1 MREGWQLFD
10 RDGKGHIDA
19 SDLRRVCLEMGYKVS
34 ERDIENM
41 IMVMSPTSYE
51 SDGAASRKSKG
62 ASLQRTDTPSG
73 QEGGEGG
80 GAVISFSRY
89 EKTMQATFSKKFDR
103 GQFVFRQGDKIDSFY
118 VITRGTCEVRV
129 TGPEGERVIQT
140 LGAGDFF
147 GETGLLE
154 GRDVRAASVVCVEPL
169 EVLAIDG
176 QTFKEV
182 AASDSGSKLSTSI
195 QERAEARQRA
205 RLLKVFE
212 MMSVSLR
219 QRKAFQKGEVV
230 YQQGQRADKFYIVNS
245 GKLEMSIT
253 TPEGISVR
261 VKHLKPG
268 DHFGYDALLSEV
280 HDATCTCLSDV
291 ELTVVPQEE
300 LRLTISKDEYLEKTV
315 KAQRDRSRQQAAES
329 QGHTEGVQLLP
340 MMASAAASDGG
351 QGKVEYDK
359 YERWLTEMEQ
369 LTIKEGEAVFHQGDV
384 PLSVYFVKSGRLQC
398 EYRPSSKSSEGSG
411 AEESGAP
418 VRVVA
423 KLGAGDHFGE
433 TAMLEERKSR
443 NLSVRC
449 ISPSCELGSISISR
463 FSEILKESSQLADQV
478 QRAAEMRTN
487 RRIKKILDAAAKEG
501 DGGNLVTLQ
510 PGEVIFKQGD
520 RSSSF
525 YVVEEGQVEMSVSP
539 VVADDDGEEMPAPT
553 PIAVRRYAAGDC
565 FGASGMLEGDNFRR
579 NTATAITPV
588 TLKVIPH
595 KRFKVMLRDDSFLQ
609 VGLQASS
616 VLRQKKERGIRGV
629 TIASGLYDDQDD
641 EIVQKALRR

>member
-1 MREGWQLFD
+1 
-10 RDGKGHIDA
+10 
-19 SDLRRVCLEMGYKVS
+19 
-34 ERDIENM
+34 
-41 IMVMSPTSYE
+41 MSPTTYE
-51 SDGAASRKSKG
+51 PEGEASRKSKG
-62 ASLQRTDTPSG
+62 ATLKRADTPAG

-80 GAVISFSRY
+80 NGVISFHRY
-89 EKTMQATFSKKFDR
+89 EKTMQATFSKKFDK
-103 GQFVFRQGDKIDSFY
+103 GQFVFSQGDQVDSFY

-129 TGPEGERVIQT
+129 AGPDGERVIQT

-154 GRDVRAASVVCVEPL
+154 GRDVRAASVVCLTPL

-182 AASDSGSKLSTSI
+182 AASDSGSKLSTSM

-230 YQQGQRADKFYIVNS
+230 YHQGSRADKFYIVNS

-253 TPEGISVR
+253 TPDGISVR
-261 VKHLKPG
+261 VKHLQPG

-315 KAQRDRSRQQAAES
+315 KAQRDRSRQQAEAS

-351 QGKVEYDK
+351 QGKVEYDN
-359 YERWLTEMEQ
+359 YERWMSEMEQ
-369 LTIKEGEAVFHQGDV
+369 LTIKEGDMVFHQGDV
-384 PLSVYFVKSGRLQC
+384 PLNVYFVKSGRLQC
-398 EYRPSSKSSEGSG
+398 EYNPHKNPEGAAEEGSIRT
-411 AEESGAP
+411 
-418 VRVVA
+418 RVVA

-433 TAMLEERKSR
+433 TAMLEGRKSR
-443 NLSVRC
+443 NLGVRC
-449 ISPSCELGSISISR
+449 ISPSCELGTMSIGR
-463 FSEILKESSQLADQV
+463 FSEILKESSQLADSV

-487 RRIKKILDAAAKEG
+487 RRIRKVLDAASKEG
-501 DGGNLVTLQ
+501 DGCNLVKLQ

-525 YVVEEGQVEMSVSP
+525 YVVEEGQVEMAISP
-539 VVADDDGEEMPAPT
+539 IVADDDGEDTPAPRLI
-553 PIAVRRYAAGDC
+553 PVRRCVA
-565 FGASGMLEGDNFRR
+565 
-579 NTATAITPV
+579 
-588 TLKVIPH
+588 
-595 KRFKVMLRDDSFLQ
+595 
-609 VGLQASS
+609 
-616 VLRQKKERGIRGV
+616 
-629 TIASGLYDDQDD
+629 DQYCVR
-641 EIVQKALRR
+641 E